1 MSAKDG
7 STPAAGPPSLRVC
20 IVTPHVTR
28 HAIGG
33 MQQHTNDLARGLVQ
47 AGHEAAI
54 LTSRVPAGPS
64 PPDGVELHTAD
75 ADRPSGVYDRRWGA
89 ASAALFEQLHRQ
101 RPFHVVH
108 SEGGGAHGLIKH
120 GVHRDVPLTVLF
132 HGNWLGFVRAE
143 FRNGWAARPR
153 WHGLLKAGRHG
164 FDMSVTHFGQ
174 GHWRA
179 YRPFEAMVPSAAH
192 LGDTIRSHGLVP
204 ERTHVVPNGVDVQM
218 FSPGRSPA
226 FRARLGVP
234 SHATLLMTLGRLA
247 ADKGND
253 RALHAFATLARDDL
267 RLAIVGDG
275 DREPELRTLAQAL
288 GIAEQVVFAGA
299 LPQDEVPEALRAAD
313 VFWFPTVRD
322 EAAPLVLPQALA
334 TGLPVVA
341 SRIGGIPE
349 VVADDGSAGILV
361 APGDPTALA
370 AATAGLLDEPERRS
384 RVGVTARERA
394 VTGFSIETMT
404 GRTVAV
410 YRIAI
415 ARHAAE
421 RSG

>member
-1 MSAKDG
+1 MSLEVGG
-7 STPAAGPPSLRVC
+7 SAAGGQPSLRVC
-20 IVTPHVTR
+20 IVSPHVTQ
-28 HAIGG
+28 HGIGG
-33 MQQHTNDLARGLVQ
+33 MQQHTDDLARGLVR

-54 LTSRVPAGPS
+54 LTSRI
-64 PPDGVELHTAD
+64 PDGVQPAVGIELHAAE
-75 ADRPSGVYDRRWGA
+75 ADRPSRVYDRSWGA
-89 ASAALFEQLHRQ
+89 ASAALFEQLHRE
-101 RPFHVVH
+101 RPFDVIHAQ
-108 SEGGGAHGLIKH
+108 GGGAHGLVKH
-120 GVHRDVPLTVLF
+120 GIPAAVPLTVLF

-143 FRNGWAARPR
+143 LRNGWAAQPR

-192 LGDTIRSHGLVP
+192 LGDTIRSHLLVR
-204 ERTHVVPNGVDVQM
+204 ERTHVVPNGVDVQA

-234 SHATLLMTLGRLA
+234 SDATLLMTLGRLA

-253 RALHAFATLARDDL
+253 RALHAFATLGRDDL
-267 RLAIVGDG
+267 RLAIVGGG
-275 DREPELRTLAQAL
+275 DREPELRALARTL
-288 GIAEQVVFAGA
+288 GIANQVVFAGA
-299 LPQDEVPEALRAAD
+299 VRQDEVPEALRAAD

-341 SRIGGIPE
+341 SQIGGIPE
-349 VVADDGSAGILV
+349 VVADHGREAILV
-361 APGDPTALA
+361 PPGDARALA
-370 AATAGLLDEPERRS
+370 AATEPLLDDPDVRARLGS
-384 RVGVTARERA
+384 AARQRATAE
-394 VTGFSIETMT
+394 FSIETMT
-404 GRTVAV
+404 ERTVAV